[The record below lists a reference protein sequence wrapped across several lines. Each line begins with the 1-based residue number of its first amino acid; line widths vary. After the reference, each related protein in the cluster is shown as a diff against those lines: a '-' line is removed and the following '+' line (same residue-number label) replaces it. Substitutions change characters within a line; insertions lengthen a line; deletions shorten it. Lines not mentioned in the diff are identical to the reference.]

1 MAAGILFRHPSRKLH
16 RVEQIPSGFNTGTQ
30 DIYTGAIK
38 KECMDY
44 IILDH
49 TEQESLCFEIPQSI
63 FLLLIYIFKK

>member
-1 MAAGILFRHPSRKLH
+1 MTWHALNNYTFFVTLCCC
-16 RVEQIPSGFNTGTQ
+16 VGTQ

-49 TEQESLCFEIPQSI
+49 TEQESLCFEIPR
-63 FLLLIYIFKK
+63 K